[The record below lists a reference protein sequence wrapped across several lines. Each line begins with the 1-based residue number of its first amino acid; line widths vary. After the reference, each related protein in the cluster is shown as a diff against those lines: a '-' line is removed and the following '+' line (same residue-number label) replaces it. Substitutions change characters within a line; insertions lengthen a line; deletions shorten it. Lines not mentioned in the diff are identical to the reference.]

1 MSDMLIWLDGKLV
14 PREQATVSVFDHGL
28 LYGDGVFEGIRVYS
42 RRVFRLEQHL
52 DRLYDSAK
60 AIALDIPMD
69 RAALV
74 DAVAATIKANQKE
87 NGYIRLVV
95 TRGVGDLGVDPTR
108 CPRATVF
115 VIVTDIQVYPAEL
128 YARGVKVITSA
139 TRQVSHEAFD
149 ARVKSLNYLK
159 NVLAKIDANRAG
171 AQEAI
176 LLNAGGFVGECT
188 ADNLFVVKNGTLLT
202 PSPQDGALEGIT
214 RGALLELA
222 GEARLVLT
230 TGGTGFAPRDVT
242 PEATRRVLERDA
254 PGVAEAIRAD
264 AAARTPHAL
273 LSRGLAGL
281 RSSTLIVNLPGSP
294 GGCRD
299 GFAVLRP
306 ALAHALELA
315 AGDRDTAHRQT

>member
-1 MSDMLIWLDGKLV
+1 MSGMMIWLDGKLV
-14 PREQATVSVFDHGL
+14 PQEQATVSVFDHGL
-28 LYGDGVFEGIRVYS
+28 LYGDGVFEGIRVYA
-42 RRVFRLEQHL
+42 RRVFRLDGHL

-74 DAVAATIKANQKE
+74 EAIAATIKANKKE

-95 TRGVGDLGVDPTR
+95 TRGVGDLGVDPTK
-108 CPRATVF
+108 CPKATVF

-176 LLNAGGFVGECT
+176 MLNAEGFVGECS
-188 ADNLFVVKNGTLLT
+188 ADNLFVVKHGMLLT

-222 GEARLVLT
+222 GEARIPAREKRLT
-230 TGGTGFAPRDVT
+230 RYDVYTADECFLSGTGAEVMPIAEVDGRMIGTATPGPVT
-242 PEATRRVLERDA
+242 KQLSDA
-254 PGVAEAIRAD
+254 F
-264 AAARTPHAL
+264 HAL
-273 LSRGLAGL
+273 VRK
-281 RSSTLIVNLPGSP
+281 
-294 GGCRD
+294 
-299 GFAVLRP
+299 
-306 ALAHALELA
+306 E
-315 AGDRDTAHRQT
+315 GDPVW

>member
-1 MSDMLIWLDGKLV
+1 MSGMMIWLDGKLV
-14 PREQATVSVFDHGL
+14 PRDEATVSVFDHGL
-28 LYGDGVFEGIRVYS
+28 LYGDGVFEGIRVYA

-74 DAVAATIKANQKE
+74 EAIRATIKANQKE

-95 TRGVGDLGVDPTR
+95 TRGVGDLGVDPTK
-108 CPRATVF
+108 CPKATVF

-176 LLNAGGFVGECT
+176 MLNAEGFVGECS
-188 ADNLFVVKNGTLLT
+188 ADNLFVVKHGMLLT

-222 GEARLVLT
+222 GEARIPAREKRLT
-230 TGGTGFAPRDVT
+230 RYDVYTADECFLSGTGAEVMPIAEVDGRMIGTATPGPVT
-242 PEATRRVLERDA
+242 KQLSDA
-254 PGVAEAIRAD
+254 F
-264 AAARTPHAL
+264 HAL
-273 LSRGLAGL
+273 VRK
-281 RSSTLIVNLPGSP
+281 
-294 GGCRD
+294 
-299 GFAVLRP
+299 
-306 ALAHALELA
+306 E
-315 AGDRDTAHRQT
+315 GDPIW

>member
-1 MSDMLIWLDGKLV
+1 MSGMMIWLDGRLV
-14 PREQATVSVFDHGL
+14 PREEATVSVFDHGL
-28 LYGDGVFEGIRVYS
+28 LYGDGVFEGIRVYA
-42 RRVFRLEQHL
+42 RRVFRLDGHL

-74 DAVAATIKANQKE
+74 DAIAATIKANQKE

-95 TRGVGDLGVDPTR
+95 TRGVGDLGVDPTK
-108 CPRATVF
+108 CPKATVF

-176 LLNAGGFVGECT
+176 MLNAEGFVGECS
-188 ADNLFVVKNGTLLT
+188 ADNLFVVKHGMLLT

-222 GEARLVLT
+222 GEARIPAREKRLT
-230 TGGTGFAPRDVT
+230 RYDVYTADECFLSGTGAEVMPIAEVDGRMIGTATPGPVT
-242 PEATRRVLERDA
+242 KQLSDA
-254 PGVAEAIRAD
+254 F
-264 AAARTPHAL
+264 HAL
-273 LSRGLAGL
+273 VRK
-281 RSSTLIVNLPGSP
+281 
-294 GGCRD
+294 
-299 GFAVLRP
+299 
-306 ALAHALELA
+306 E
-315 AGDRDTAHRQT
+315 GDPIW